1 MARNSMQDLHNG
13 LFGLFESLCDPD
25 VKPEDIDKD
34 KVNLAI
40 GVAKTI
46 IDAGRAEVEF
56 IKAMA
61 DMPSGRTADVQ
72 TTKLLGG
79 GQ

>member
-1 MARNSMQDLHNG
+1 MARNTMQDLHDG
-13 LFGLFESLCDPD
+13 LFGIFESLCDPD
-25 VKPEDIDKD
+25 VKPEDVDRDKIQ
-34 KVNLAI
+34 LAI
-40 GVAKTI
+40 GVAKTL

-61 DMPSGRTADVQ
+61 DMPSGRTADVH

-79 GQ
+79 K